1 MVRAG
6 AVKVVKADSLR
17 ESKAQTEGITRWNAI
32 EDMSDQ
38 VCGTITVAKPHTS
51 SAVHHHGAEDTIIY
65 AVKGRGSIL
74 SDNGRT
80 RQELAPGDFALIP
93 AFSQHQEVNDSDEDV
108 VWVVARGG
116 RNPIVVN
123 LDNWGQELRRKS
135 KDSRN
140 GSEGSVQVDG
150 LVGDRK
156 L

>member
-6 AVKVVKADSLR
+6 AVKVVRAESLR
-17 ESKAQTEGITRWNAI
+17 ENTAQTEGITRWNAI
-32 EDMSDQ
+32 QDMSDQ
-38 VCGTITVAKPHTS
+38 VCGTVTVAKPHTS

-65 AVKGRGSIL
+65 AVRGHGSIL
-74 SDNGRT
+74 SDNGKT

-93 AFSQHQEVNDSDEDV
+93 AFSQHQEVNDSDEEV

-135 KDSRN
+135 KSGRN
-140 GSEGSVQVDG
+140 GSEGSLEVDG
-150 LVGDRK
+150 VVGDKK